1 MTEEKFVK
9 SNKKYLDLAKEITYK
24 LHETCVNSD
33 EEYNLVTVLA
43 GVAIGTYM
51 FIKELAKAT
60 DQSTKAAIAPATEL
74 GFDFDEIFKISIFF
88 QCIIYSFFYEFS

>member
-24 LHETCVNSD
+24 LHEICVNSD

-60 DQSTKAAIAPATEL
+60 DQSTKDLLQEVRQWVDWADSK
-74 GFDFDEIFKISIFF
+74 FNKS
-88 QCIIYSFFYEFS
+88 